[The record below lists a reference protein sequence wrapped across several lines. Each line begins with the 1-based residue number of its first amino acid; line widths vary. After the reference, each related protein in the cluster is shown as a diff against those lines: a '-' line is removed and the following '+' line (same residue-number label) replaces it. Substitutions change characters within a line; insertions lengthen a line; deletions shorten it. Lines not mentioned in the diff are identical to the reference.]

1 MGKPP
6 HYSYRSC
13 SAMES
18 NAIKLPVHWFCADV
32 NVRGALELCNYWVR
46 REFFAFMQSTHP
58 HSAITLSDT
67 LWMSYCGSLKNKQT
81 VSSWT
86 VEEGRNFTNWL
97 LQWWHPITVIHLNSL
112 SFTEMTHSFTN
123 AYSIL
128 WVPLPIKYFFFIIA
142 YFYFLPPCY
151 HLSAVTIVSTMWSWI
166 LK

>member
-13 SAMES
+13 SAMET
-18 NAIKLPVHWFCADV
+18 NAIKLPVHCFCADV
-32 NVRGALELCNYWVR
+32 NVRGTLELCNYWVR
-46 REFFAFMQSTHP
+46 REFFAFMQSTRP

-81 VSSWT
+81 NSFIMNCW
-86 VEEGRNFTNWL
+86 RRKKFHWL

-123 AYSIL
+123 AFKGRL
-128 WVPLPIKYFFFIIA
+128 NN
-142 YFYFLPPCY
+142 
-151 HLSAVTIVSTMWSWI
+151 
-166 LK
+166 